1 MNINTN
7 ISNDDPGRPAAFT
20 NTVYESLKANPQRTK
35 QVLQQGPNAG
45 LAWLGAAAADRYQQQ
60 AMNQQ
65 KAQESAQFGQN
76 PQPTIAQQLQMA
88 AMQGGIMGQLPNNM
102 QMAQQPPA
110 PQGTMGLGDLPVDPN
125 TLPQE
130 GMAGGGLVALAQG
143 GYLDADGSGSYEPVG
158 ESYASGGQIRGY
170 AKGEDVKLYDPTESP
185 WGYMKDIGSRISD
198 AGSRLSNA
206 ILPGYDQYREDL
218 EEVEPTSDDELAEL
232 ENYYATTTPSPAIM
246 RRIEERKG
254 GRNGEVPLSHEGV
267 KNPKA
272 EVHKEAQKVDKDVKK
287 TLRDDAHLAE
297 STLPDVDY
305 GRGVTRMVSQEGA
318 RGSEDAAQIQEARNL
333 LQADEAAQGGLPAIQ
348 AQQQTETPAEND
360 MMALID
366 RIKTARG
373 VPAAMSPEER
383 AWRQEQVESANKEKW
398 LQALTAMAGGVF
410 AGGGRNWPEAIGQ
423 GALYGLSAYRQGAA
437 AESEAE
443 LGLLNRNAQIQE
455 AQRKAKE
462 EAADKLLAIQAEK
475 MKLGSASQIAAAK
488 EAGKESRFVRTEEGK
503 DRRYGAYGQGAA
515 TEANIINARKDAFK
529 MAREALL
536 GKYVVEEK
544 IPPGE
549 LEALANQYFN
559 QLTANTSVAER
570 GLGGGAGI
578 AGGQGIGNRPI
589 LTRKGIM

>member
-45 LAWLGAAAADRYQQQ
+45 LAWLGAAAADRYQQH

-143 GYLDADGSGSYEPVG
+143 GYLDADGSGSYEPIG
-158 ESYASGGQIRGY
+158 ESYASGGQ
-170 AKGEDVKLYDPTESP
+170 VYDPTESP
-185 WGYMKDIGSRISD
+185 WDYVKE

-232 ENYYATTTPSPAIM
+232 ENYYATTAPSPAIM

-318 RGSEDAAQIQEARNL
+318 RGSEDAAQIQEARDL

-348 AQQQTETPAEND
+348 AQQQTATPVEND

-455 AQRKAKE
+455 AQRKAQE
-462 EAADKLLAIQAEK
+462 EAADKLLAIQTKK
-475 MKLGSASQIAAAK
+475 MELSSASDIAAQRNYIKQMEGALNRESREK
-488 EAGKESRFVRTEEGK
+488 NATTMAGIRTESEATDKMVNAIKIVEKLKESFEYNV
-503 DRRYGAYGQGAA
+503 A
-515 TEANIINARKDAFK
+515 TPEKKQK
-529 MAREALL
+529 MIDEVYRNL
-536 GKYVVEEK
+536 GLSS
-544 IPPGE
+544 P
-549 LEALANQYFN
+549 
-559 QLTANTSVAER
+559 

-589 LTRKGIM
+589 MTRRGIMPAQSQSQ

>member
-7 ISNDDPGRPAAFT
+7 ISNDDPGRPAAFI
-20 NTVYESLKANPQRTK
+20 NTVYEALKADLPRTQ
-35 QVLQQGPNAG
+35 QVRQQGPNAG
-45 LAWLGAAAADRYQQQ
+45 LAWLGAEAAHRYQQH

-158 ESYASGGQIRGY
+158 ESYASGGQ
-170 AKGEDVKLYDPTESP
+170 VYDPTESP
-185 WGYMKDIGSRISD
+185 WDYVKE

-206 ILPGYDQYREDL
+206 ILPGYDQYREAL
-218 EEVEPTSDDELAEL
+218 EEVEPAPDDELAEL

-287 TLRDDAHLAE
+287 TLRDDAHLADIDFG
-297 STLPDVDY
+297 SNVSDMVTQAAMRSPDA
-305 GRGVTRMVSQEGA
+305 EG
-318 RGSEDAAQIQEARNL
+318 QIQEARDL
-333 LQADEAAQGGLPAIQ
+333 RQADEAAQGGLPAIQ
-348 AQQQTETPAEND
+348 AQQPPQQSASSVEDQLAKILALRGGAPAN
-360 MMALID
+360 
-366 RIKTARG
+366 
-373 VPAAMSPEER
+373 MSSEER

-455 AQRKAKE
+455 AQRKAQE
-462 EAADKLLAIQAEK
+462 EAADKLLAMQQAK
-475 MKLGSASQIAAAK
+475 VKLGAESQIAAEKNYVKQLEGALNRESREK
-488 EAGKESRFVRTEEGK
+488 NAATMAGIRTESEATDKMVNAIKIVEKLKESFEYNV
-503 DRRYGAYGQGAA
+503 A
-515 TEANIINARKDAFK
+515 TP
-529 MAREALL
+529 
-536 GKYVVEEK
+536 EEK
-544 IPPGE
+544 QRMIDEVYRNLGVSPP
-549 LEALANQYFN
+549 
-559 QLTANTSVAER
+559 